1 MVKPLVSALVVSSA
15 LSFVAAC
22 GGEPKP
28 AESPADVKEGEGPTD
43 SPPPPPKPAQA
54 DPQRKSAN
62 EYDKEN
68 TEVVLKRA
76 ARSVK
81 ESCGEAKD
89 ENGVAS
95 GPFGKVTIQV
105 LLGRNGHSKGVTV
118 PASHAEKPSG
128 KCIVNAFSNLA
139 FPPWAGQ
146 DTSVDWEVELV
157 QPAAPAAPPKKK

>member
-28 AESPADVKEGEGPTD
+28 AESPADVKEGDPTTD
-43 SPPPPPKPAQA
+43 PPPAPKPPQA
-54 DPQRKSAN
+54 DPQKKSAN

-118 PASHAEKPSG
+118 PASHAEKPAG